1 MQTLGMTLATAA
13 TDVSADSAAQTNA
26 TAAPS
31 GAGAIFE
38 ILMAAA
44 SGPTPE
50 TPADPNAV
58 MPITP
63 SDAITI
69 SAETPAPTGD
79 LASDL
84 EQMVQALAITAEVV
98 AQGMAARTTP
108 VREII
113 LTVEAPKA
121 EGSAETPVTQLS
133 INVPTSS
140 EQTLS
145 LKVSDAD
152 PSTNLDPALVA
163 LMPKLLPT
171 PTAQTQDTAQAVH
184 GADMSNISDEPVS
197 DTAAIAEMPAP
208 QPSSTLK
215 EEIYGPWRAEI
226 HGPILNAQRE
236 LIVQPVHVPVF
247 EVPAHIL
254 ASAPVVETAET
265 VPMVTN
271 TPSEP
276 NTVLSSDTLQASP
289 GTMAEMP
296 IRVVTIRV
304 PVKVAVASDSNEND
318 AAEATPS
325 TTASDPIDSSALD
338 QVQTMHIIIATPD
351 FIGPQM
357 IPMGPLPIQPTS
369 EAPADNEK
377 LADALDAPRPALTN
391 TPALVVSTD
400 PTDKAKLTVSAPLA
414 PLVLA
419 QSAADMP
426 GYSTDQ
432 PQFDVAAVVAAL
444 QEDADLS
451 RAAHRRA
458 DDVHQYDSKNEM
470 NLPNPVAKTSSR
482 SMNDIRDIMKLGVR
496 DIEIVQGNG
505 STQSMNVNPQLQTI
519 DPTGA
524 SVSTR
529 AQVTD
534 AFAPNGNESNST
546 DRRAQ
551 AHEIRMRAI
560 ERQVVSAVRDGADTI
575 RMQLYPPGL
584 GQIIIRL
591 TMDGSK
597 LKLSTSA
604 NSRDAAESLRTIEG
618 DLRDALSVGGLELTG
633 FDVSEDGESGNKNRK
648 NASETENDNQHSRS
662 AKSDDFA
669 LDMNA

>member
-1 MQTLGMTLATAA
+1 MTLATAA

-26 TAAPS
+26 TAAPT

-44 SGPTPE
+44 SGPTPQN
-50 TPADPNAV
+50 PADPNAV

-63 SDAITI
+63 SDVTNIAAAT
-69 SAETPAPTGD
+69 STPTVD

-84 EQMVQALAITAEVV
+84 EQMVQALSITAEVV

-121 EGSAETPVTQLS
+121 EGPAETPLTQLS
-133 INVPTSS
+133 INVPISS

-163 LMPKLLPT
+163 LMPQLLPT
-171 PTAQTQDTAQAVH
+171 PTAHTQDAAQAVH
-184 GADMSNISDEPVS
+184 GADMNNISDEPVS
-197 DTAAIAEMPAP
+197 DTSAIAEMPAP
-208 QPSSTLK
+208 QPSFALK

-247 EVPAHIL
+247 EPPAHLL
-254 ASAPVVETAET
+254 ASALVVATAET

-276 NTVLSSDTLQASP
+276 TSVLTSDTLQASP

-296 IRVVTIRV
+296 VRVVTIHV
-304 PVKVAVASDSNEND
+304 PVKVAVASDAKEDD

-325 TTASDPIDSSALD
+325 TTASDPIDNSALD
-338 QVQTMHIIIATPD
+338 QVQTIHIIIASPD

-369 EAPADNEK
+369 EVPTDNEK
-377 LADALDAPRPALTN
+377 LTDALDAPRPALTN
-391 TPALVVSTD
+391 TPSLVVTTD
-400 PTDKAKLTVSAPLA
+400 PSEKAKSTVSAPLA
-414 PLVLA
+414 PLALA

-426 GYSTDQ
+426 GYSTEQ

-444 QEDADLS
+444 QKDADLS

-458 DDVHQYDSKNEM
+458 DDAHQYESKIETI
-470 NLPNPVAKTSSR
+470 LPNPVAKTSSR

-496 DIEIVQGNG
+496 DIEIIQGSG
-505 STQSMNVNPQLQTI
+505 STLSMNVNPQMQTI
-519 DPTGA
+519 DINGA
-524 SVSTR
+524 SASTR
-529 AQVTD
+529 AQVAD

-546 DRRAQ
+546 ERRAQ

-648 NASETENDNQHSRS
+648 NTSETENDNQHSRS

>member
-1 MQTLGMTLATAA
+1 
-13 TDVSADSAAQTNA
+13 
-26 TAAPS
+26 
-31 GAGAIFE
+31 
-38 ILMAAA
+38 
-44 SGPTPE
+44 
-50 TPADPNAV
+50 
-58 MPITP
+58 
-63 SDAITI
+63 
-69 SAETPAPTGD
+69 
-79 LASDL
+79 
-84 EQMVQALAITAEVV
+84 
-98 AQGMAARTTP
+98 
-108 VREII
+108 
-113 LTVEAPKA
+113 
-121 EGSAETPVTQLS
+121 
-133 INVPTSS
+133 
-140 EQTLS
+140 
-145 LKVSDAD
+145 
-152 PSTNLDPALVA
+152 
-163 LMPKLLPT
+163 
-171 PTAQTQDTAQAVH
+171 
-184 GADMSNISDEPVS
+184 
-197 DTAAIAEMPAP
+197 
-208 QPSSTLK
+208 
-215 EEIYGPWRAEI
+215 
-226 HGPILNAQRE
+226 
-236 LIVQPVHVPVF
+236 
-247 EVPAHIL
+247 
-254 ASAPVVETAET
+254 
-265 VPMVTN
+265 
-271 TPSEP
+271 
-276 NTVLSSDTLQASP
+276 
-289 GTMAEMP
+289 MAEMP

-304 PVKVAVASDSNEND
+304 PVKVAVASDAKEDD

-325 TTASDPIDSSALD
+325 TTASDPIDNSALD
-338 QVQTMHIIIATPD
+338 QVQTMHIIIASPD

-357 IPMGPLPIQPTS
+357 IPMGPLPIQRTS
-369 EAPADNEK
+369 EVPADHEK
-377 LADALDAPRPALTN
+377 LTDALDSPRPALTN
-391 TPALVVSTD
+391 SPALVVTTD
-400 PTDKAKLTVSAPLA
+400 PSDKAKSTVSASLA

-426 GYSTDQ
+426 GYATDQ

-444 QEDADLS
+444 QKDVDLS

-458 DDVHQYDSKNEM
+458 DDAHQYDSKNEM

-496 DIEIVQGNG
+496 DIEIVQGTG

-546 DRRAQ
+546 ERRAQ